1 MKKNIIIST
10 LILAVAV
17 GGFFAVKVYRQKQ
30 EGISFDNSKPGLWK
44 VTSQTVFPTE
54 ARLNKQETFE
64 VCLTQQK
71 IDETK
76 IKPIEQKL
84 DLKELKCEKVINRKN
99 QDEGEFSLVCS
110 KPVPT
115 SDKEVKPKDTKEVK
129 AVNEIKVPSVNVKGK
144 ILSEEDSGGLEIN
157 YEISDGNKNSFKF
170 QLKTESVRI
179 GDCQS

>member
-1 MKKNIIIST
+1 MKKNIIISS

-17 GGFFAVKVYRQKQ
+17 GGFFVAKVNRQKQ

-54 ARLNKQETFE
+54 AKLNKQENFE
-64 VCLTQQK
+64 ICLTQEK

-76 IKPIEQKL
+76 VKPIETKL
-84 DLKELKCEKVINRKN
+84 DLKDLKCEKVINRKN
-99 QDEGEFSLVCS
+99 EDEGEFSLVCS
-110 KPVPT
+110 KPALIPT
-115 SDKEVKPKDTKEVK
+115 SADEKSKPVNKDPQ
-129 AVNEIKVPSVNVKGK
+129 IKVKGK
-144 ILSEEDSGGLEIN
+144 ILSKEESGGLEIN

-179 GDCQS
+179 GDCKN